1 MNSANRRLRPD
12 QNPTVNIPNITTP
25 IPKRKEPAQK
35 CNVVASAKRKV
46 TRAVQTES
54 SCLLT
59 DSQKDIKD
67 TAVQTE
73 FDMSYSEL
81 HLENADLKKKLEA
94 SKCLAV

>member
-1 MNSANRRLRPD
+1 MQLVFVNSANRRLRPD

-81 HLENADLKKKLEA
+81 H
-94 SKCLAV
+94 